1 MFEPRARRRVRAGAS
16 VCFVLWGCASDGNE
30 PSSGTPSTGSGGSS
44 SGGFPNAGA
53 FAASGSSNT
62 GGGGAPSAAGGAP
75 AGGRSGPGGSGAA
88 GSGGTSL
95 ASGGKAVTAGG
106 SSGTGAVTSS
116 AGTSGSPGSSGSSGS
131 TGTPSGG
138 ASGAGGG
145 AGGASAGTAGGSS
158 VKGCNWAGSEGKTV
172 LFDGTSLDQWQAT
185 SGGKA
190 APWRLDAAEKV
201 VEVVPGQGNIQSK
214 AEFESLCLHIE
225 YLTPMYPPSVTG
237 QERGN
242 SGIYLKRSYEM
253 QVLDSAGQPAAI
265 NTCGAVYGVRA
276 PLVVACN
283 EQLVWNTYEIE
294 FKASAWTGND
304 KTSNAVIVSAT
315 LNGQLVQQN
324 VELDLNSTE
333 AGQPDAP
340 GPRPLMLQDHN
351 NPVRFRNI
359 WVKVPSY

>member
-1 MFEPRARRRVRAGAS
+1 MGGQPGRPIVR
-16 VCFVLWGCASDGNE
+16 WDGLY
-30 PSSGTPSTGSGGSS
+30 GRIR
-44 SGGFPNAGA
+44 
-53 FAASGSSNT
+53 
-62 GGGGAPSAAGGAP
+62 GGAPVPGYAHPGQRRRTELRDNVHADVHLHQRLRVPALRLRRGDDLGHVCPDRTRAGGAV
-75 AGGRSGPGGSGAA
+75 RGGSAGKGGA
-88 GSGGTSL
+88 TN
-95 ASGGKAVTAGG
+95 
-106 SSGTGAVTSS
+106 S
-116 AGTSGSPGSSGSSGS
+116 AGTSGAPSASGSSGS
-131 TGTPSGG
+131 AGTPAGG

-145 AGGASAGTAGGSS
+145 AGGANAGTAGGSS
-158 VKGCNWAGSEGKTV
+158 VKGCNWTGSEGKTV

-185 SGGKA
+185 SSGKA

-214 AEFESLCLHIE
+214 AEFESICLHIE

-242 SGIYLKRSYEM
+242 SGIYLKRAYEM

-294 FKASAWTGND
+294 FKASQWAGND

-315 LNGQLVQQN
+315 LNGELVQQN
-324 VELDLNSTE
+324 VELDVTSTE

-340 GPRPLMLQDHN
+340 GSKPLMLQDHN

-359 WVKVPSY
+359 WIKVPID

>member
-1 MFEPRARRRVRAGAS
+1 V
-16 VCFVLWGCASDGNE
+16 
-30 PSSGTPSTGSGGSS
+30 
-44 SGGFPNAGA
+44 
-53 FAASGSSNT
+53 
-62 GGGGAPSAAGGAP
+62 
-75 AGGRSGPGGSGAA
+75 
-88 GSGGTSL
+88 
-95 ASGGKAVTAGG
+95 AGG
-106 SSGTGAVTSS
+106 SSGTGAATSL
-116 AGTSGSPGSSGSSGS
+116 AGSSGSPGTSGSSGS
-131 TGTPSGG
+131 AGTPSGG
-138 ASGAGGG
+138 AAGTGGG
-145 AGGASAGTAGGSS
+145 AAGANAGTAGGSTA
-158 VKGCNWAGSEGKTV
+158 KGCNWTGSEGKTV

-190 APWRLDAAEKV
+190 APWRLDTTEKV
-201 VEVVPGQGNIQSK
+201 MEVVPGQGNIQSK
-214 AEFESLCLHIE
+214 AEFESICLHIE
-225 YLTPMYPPSVTG
+225 YLTPMYSPSVTG

-242 SGIYLKRSYEM
+242 SGIYLRRSYEM

-294 FKASAWTGND
+294 FKASQWTGND
-304 KTSNAVIVSAT
+304 KTGNAAIVSAT

-359 WVKVPSY
+359 WLKVPID